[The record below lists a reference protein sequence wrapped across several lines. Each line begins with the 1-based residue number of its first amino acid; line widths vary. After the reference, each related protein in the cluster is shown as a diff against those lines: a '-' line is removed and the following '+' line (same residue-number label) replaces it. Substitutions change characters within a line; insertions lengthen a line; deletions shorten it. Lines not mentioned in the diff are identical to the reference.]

1 MSRRRFLFRAP
12 PETNPFCRFRDRCL
26 DAAGDL
32 PALDCGGCQYV
43 RDRVPHEVL
52 IEDAPGCARL
62 AYAVRYGLS
71 AADNT
76 PSELI
81 RDAVLGPRSWRT
93 FDYTR
98 QATGGE

>member
-1 MSRRRFLFRAP
+1 MASQMPIGA
-12 PETNPFCRFRDRCL
+12 E
-26 DAAGDL
+26 
-32 PALDCGGCQYV
+32 
-43 RDRVPHEVL
+43 E
-52 IEDAPGCARL
+52 IEGAMRL

-76 PSELI
+76 PSALI